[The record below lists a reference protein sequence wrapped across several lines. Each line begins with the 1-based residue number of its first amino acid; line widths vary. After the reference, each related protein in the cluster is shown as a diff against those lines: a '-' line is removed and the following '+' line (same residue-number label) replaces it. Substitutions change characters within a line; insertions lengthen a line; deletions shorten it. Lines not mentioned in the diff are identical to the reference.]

1 MGLPT
6 RRTNSRLPAR
16 IALRSLLAVALT
28 AIGFAA
34 LAAPAGAVPKSFF
47 GVSAVQPSAADFK
60 RMGEVGVGTVRIEI
74 AWGAVQSEKNAP
86 YNWNVY
92 DQRFRRAAAYG
103 VRPQPI
109 LFGSPPHISG
119 GDYGHV
125 VAPVDRKSHRE
136 AWQKFVTAA
145 ADRYGP
151 GGTFWL
157 TSPTL
162 DGDLAPKDWIIW
174 NEQNARNF
182 WHPSANPKEYARL
195 LRLSRE
201 ALDAAADGLEITTGG
216 MYGFPKKGTSIPA
229 VKYLKRLYKEKRM
242 TKVIDAVS
250 LHPYS
255 SGIGGV
261 KDQIKDARKVM
272 DRAGARNAQIVIG
285 EIGWASGGEPKNN
298 FLIKTK
304 SRQRALLER
313 AFRLFLDKRK
323 SWNIRNVYWFTFR
336 DHTADVCI
344 WCAKAGL
351 LNQKGKLKPA
361 GESYKG
367 LVQRHTP

>member
-1 MGLPT
+1 MP
-6 RRTNSRLPAR
+6 RF
-16 IALRSLLAVALT
+16 ILAVAAAALS
-28 AIGFAA
+28 FAA
-34 LAAPAGAVPKSFF
+34 LAAPANAVPKSFF
-47 GVSAVQPSAADFK
+47 GVSAVQPTAGDFK
-60 RMGEVGVGTVRIEI
+60 RMGDIGVGTVRIEI
-74 AWGAVQSEKNAP
+74 AWGAVQAEKNGP

-103 VRPQPI
+103 VQPQPI

-119 GDYGHV
+119 GEYGHV
-125 VAPVDRKSHRE
+125 VAPVDSKGHRE
-136 AWQKFVTAA
+136 AWKKFVTAA

-151 GGTFWL
+151 GGTFWV

-162 DGDLAPKDWIIW
+162 DSNLAPEDWIVW

-201 ALDAAADGLEITTGG
+201 ALDAAADGLSITTGG

-229 VKYLKRLYKEKRM
+229 LKYLKKLYKERGMK
-242 TKVIDAVS
+242 KIIDAVS

-255 SGIGGV
+255 SDIRGV
-261 KDQIKDARKVM
+261 KDQVKDARKVM
-272 DRAGARNAQIVIG
+272 DRAGARKAKIVIG

-298 FLIKTK
+298 FLIKSK
-304 SRQRALLER
+304 SRQRKLLEQ
-313 AFRLFLDKRK
+313 AFRLFLGNRK
-323 SWNIRNVYWFTFR
+323 SWGIRNVYWFTFR

-351 LNQKGKLKPA
+351 LNEKGKLKPA
-361 GESYKG
+361 GESYQG
-367 LVQRHTP
+367 LVARNTR